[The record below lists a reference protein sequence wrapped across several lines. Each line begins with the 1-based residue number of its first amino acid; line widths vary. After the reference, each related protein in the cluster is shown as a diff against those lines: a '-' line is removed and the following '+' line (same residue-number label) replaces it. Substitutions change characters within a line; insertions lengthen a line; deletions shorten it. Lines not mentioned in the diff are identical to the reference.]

1 MRKRRA
7 VFLDRDGTINV
18 ERDEW
23 LARPDQLRLI
33 RGAAGAIRRLNDA
46 GYAVVVVTNQS
57 GVARGFLREEALDE
71 IHAELRR
78 RLARAGAHVD
88 AILHCPHH
96 PTEGRAPYRRR
107 CRCRKPAK
115 GMLDRAVK
123 GQGLTLR
130 GSWIVGDAV
139 RDLRLAEG
147 NELTPVLVRTGKGRR
162 SETEAR
168 ERFGRDLLVVPKL
181 EDAVEHILA
190 RDRG

>member
-18 ERDEW
+18 ERKDW

-46 GYAVVVVTNQS
+46 GFAVVVLTNQS
-57 GVARGFLREEALDE
+57 GVARGHIRAEALQE
-71 IHAELRR
+71 IHRELERRLRR
-78 RLARAGAHVD
+78 SGAHVD

-107 CRCRKPAK
+107 CRCRKPSK

-123 GQGLTLR
+123 GLGLTLR

-139 RDLRLAEG
+139 RDLALAEG
-147 NELTPVLVRTGKGRR
+147 NELTPVLVRTGKGRK

-168 ERFGRDLLVVPKL
+168 ERFGRHLPVVPKL
-181 EDAVEHILA
+181 EDAVEFILA
-190 RDRG
+190 ERSG